1 VCVCYRCVSIIKK
14 SPRSVMIPH
23 RCSPKQLKMYEAL
36 MEHHKTIC
44 DAARD
49 GEVCVCVCVCV

>member
-1 VCVCYRCVSIIKK
+1 MLQARFNHKEITSFCHDTY
-14 SPRSVMIPH
+14 

-36 MEHHKTIC
+36 MEHHRTIC

-49 GEVCVCVCVCV
+49 GEVCVSVW